1 MNLILFQN
9 YLMGAACLGFPAV
22 LLGAGTARGTEVG
35 VALLGSILILVFL

>member
-1 MNLILFQN
+1 MNLILLQN

-22 LLGAGTARGTEVG
+22 LLGAGTARGTEAG